1 MPKIEAFARLINHA
15 MAVVDGRLYDC
26 NMTRGQSKIEGFITL

>member
-1 MPKIEAFARLINHA
+1 